1 MSINLFLL
9 LPEGIYQ
16 YECMMIKK
24 RLDERSLLEKED
36 FYSSL
41 NTKHI
46 TVGDFR
52 RAKRFWRDS
61 EIENRGDYHDL

>member
-1 MSINLFLL
+1 
-9 LPEGIYQ
+9 
-16 YECMMIKK
+16 MIKK
-24 RLDERSLLEKED
+24 RLNERSLLEKED